1 MKRVSYTAGGRLYP
15 TIKNPMS
22 NSLGVLQN
30 GRQTKKRAGNP
41 GLKLD
46 QLFTSHV
53 VMRDSHKS
61 NHLPCHCCSIF
72 VRPESLFVTGSC
84 SKWHRNGAQSISR
97 HNSNLHV
104 LKQNLVITLRWAACG
119 WKSKKK
125 KPSLSYHRNQTLHA
139 IQLRWFI
146 KFLYINKKGDNNTM
160 YSIVIT
166 IIVITI
172 INEGNCVII

>member
-1 MKRVSYTAGGRLYP
+1 MSFYEVVTSFHTIPSRFFVVHFPIKNEMAAKKMKRVSYTAGGRLYP

-104 LKQNLVITLRWAACG
+104 LKQNLVITLR
-119 WKSKKK
+119 
-125 KPSLSYHRNQTLHA
+125 
-139 IQLRWFI
+139 
-146 KFLYINKKGDNNTM
+146 
-160 YSIVIT
+160 
-166 IIVITI
+166 
-172 INEGNCVII
+172 